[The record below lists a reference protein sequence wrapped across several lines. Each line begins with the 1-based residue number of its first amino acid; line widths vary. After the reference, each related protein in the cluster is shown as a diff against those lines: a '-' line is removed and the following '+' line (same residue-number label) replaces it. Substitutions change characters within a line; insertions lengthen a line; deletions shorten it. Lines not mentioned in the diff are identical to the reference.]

1 MIPVAYTFLSSS
13 FPEHRMVSELSKYYV
28 GDSLSNALRIV
39 LLQNC
44 SLKQLPFEKPF
55 EAIHSFDDY

>member
-1 MIPVAYTFLSSS
+1 MSN
-13 FPEHRMVSELSKYYV
+13 YYV